1 MLSDETRYRILK
13 RLEDDPEVSQ
23 RALAREMGI
32 SLGKANYCLKALIEK
47 GWIKAANFRN
57 SGNKTAYLYQLTPS
71 GLEAKTRL
79 TVEFLNIKQTEYEAL
94 KRELDALRQEVRK
107 SEFERKTGTG

>member
-13 RLEDDPEVSQ
+13 RLEDDPEISQ
-23 RALAREMGI
+23 RTLAREMGI

-57 SGNKTAYLYQLTPS
+57 SGDKAAYLYQLTPS
-71 GLEAKTRL
+71 GLEAKARL
-79 TVEFLNIKQTEYEAL
+79 TVEFLEIKRREYEAI
-94 KRELDALRQEVRK
+94 KREISDLEAEARVGCGEPANRI
-107 SEFERKTGTG
+107 E